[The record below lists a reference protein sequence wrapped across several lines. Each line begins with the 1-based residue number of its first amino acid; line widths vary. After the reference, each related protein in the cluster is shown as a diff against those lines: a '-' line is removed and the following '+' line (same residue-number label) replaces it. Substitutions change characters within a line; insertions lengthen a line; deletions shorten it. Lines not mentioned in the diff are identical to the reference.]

1 MKLSEL
7 IAFRNRLEELPVSAS
22 KQAAD
27 HKLDILMHTVTYPHE
42 SSMLQLAQPFIPALE
57 SKLKEIHS
65 AFDNFGVTIEQV
77 KQQVREQIAEQEKHW
92 FQESYR
98 LFEAAED
105 CEKTPQIFRG
115 RTVIGTMSEKSILH
129 SRKNTGAKSQ
139 LTIDAEDTLRARLS
153 SYADWRWPGMIIRP
167 GLEDFIENMVG
178 SDPLYIVDREHD
190 LLQPCLDRFPQA
202 YQNRLRPYTTND
214 WIDQPIL
221 GKIPNNQFGV
231 CLACNVFNFRPLEI
245 IRRYLEE
252 IYTKLRPGGVLLMTY
267 NDCDH
272 AQAVMLAEQGFASYT
287 PGYLVRDLTQHVGF
301 NLVHTWDDGGP
312 SVWLELHK
320 PGQLLSNRGG
330 QALAKIHNVFDYSDD
345 IDFLKRKAYTK
356 DEIVKLQNQANDLG
370 INKKIIKRSKPYDLQ
385 VLITNTIERKKEEE
399 RIKKWQEV
407 AVKNNIELSLPDWQD
422 LVEKIFIK
430 EAEEQRIIQEQ
441 QYLQHLKEIAILH
454 NVNIN
459 SAEWKKTIEEI
470 LRKQANEERCRI
482 EKEQLEQSQQL
493 AKKHNVD
500 ITALDWRETLR
511 EVIRVKEEEELRIA
525 QELHEEMAKSVD
537 QRKREEL
544 VRLRQRAMELQ
555 AGDPNLIR
563 YGYSAEKLKNLIK
576 QKEEE
581 NK

>member
-42 SSMLQLAQPFIPALE
+42 SSMLQLAQPFLPALE

-65 AFDNFGVTIEQV
+65 AFNDFSISVGQL
-77 KQQVREQIAEQEKHW
+77 KQQVRDQIAEQEKHW

-98 LFEAAED
+98 VFEAAED
-105 CEKTPQIFRG
+105 CEKTPQILHG
-115 RTVIGTMSEKSILH
+115 RKVIGTMSEKSILH
-129 SRKNTGAKSQ
+129 SRKDTGAKSQ

-153 SYADWRWPGMIIRP
+153 AYADWRWPGMIIRP

-214 WIDQPIL
+214 WSDQPIL
-221 GKIPNNQFGV
+221 SKIPNNQFGV
-231 CLACNVFNFRPLEI
+231 CLAYNVFNFRPLEI

-267 NDCDH
+267 NDCDL

-287 PGYLVRDLTQHVGF
+287 PGYLIQDLTQDVGF
-301 NLVHTWDDGGP
+301 ELTYTWSDGGP

-330 QALAKIHNVFDYSDD
+330 QALAKIYNVFDYSDD

-356 DEIVKLQNQANDLG
+356 DEIVKLQDCATSFG
-370 INKKIIKRSKPYDLQ
+370 ISKKIIKRSKPYDLQ
-385 VLITNTIERKKEEE
+385 VLITGTIERKKEEE

-407 AVKNNIELSLPDWQD
+407 AVKNNIELSLPNWQD

-430 EAEEQRIIQEQ
+430 ETEEQRIIEEQ
-441 QYLQHLKEIAILH
+441 KQLQYLKENAVIYNIDVNSTDWKESVKKMLRLKDEEDQRRIKKDQFEKLLELAKKN
-454 NVNIN
+454 NVDVTVVDWENID
-459 SAEWKKTIEEI
+459 
-470 LRKQANEERCRI
+470 
-482 EKEQLEQSQQL
+482 EKEQLR
-493 AKKHNVD
+493 
-500 ITALDWRETLR
+500 IT
-511 EVIRVKEEEELRIA
+511 
-525 QELHEEMAKSVD
+525 QELHEELAKSVD

-544 VRLRQRAMELQ
+544 VRLRHRATELQ

-563 YGYSAEKLKNLIK
+563 YGYSSEKLKNLIK

>member
-7 IAFRNRLEELPVSAS
+7 IAFRNRLEELPVSAAE
-22 KQAAD
+22 QAAN
-27 HKLDILMHTVTYPHE
+27 HKLDILMYTVTHPLN
-42 SSMLQLAQPFIPALE
+42 SSMLQLTQPVTSILE
-57 SKLKEIHS
+57 DKLNKIHDS
-65 AFDNFGVTIEQV
+65 FNNFNLVIEQL
-77 KQQVREQIAEQEKHW
+77 KQQVRDQIAEQEKHW

-98 LFEAAED
+98 VFEQAED
-105 CEKTPQIFRG
+105 CEKTPQILDG
-115 RTVIGTMSEKSILH
+115 RKVIGTMSGRSILH
-129 SRKNTGAKSQ
+129 ARKGTGAKSEQ
-139 LTIDAEDTLRARLS
+139 TIESENTLRARLS
-153 SYADWRWPGMIIRP
+153 TYANWRWPGMIIRP

-178 SDPLYIVDREHD
+178 SDPLYIIDREHD
-190 LLQPCLDRFPQA
+190 LLQPSLERFPLA
-202 YQNRLRPYTTND
+202 YQNRLRSYTTND
-214 WIDQPIL
+214 WSNQPIL

-231 CLACNVFNFRPLEI
+231 CLAYNVFNYRPLEI

-252 IYTKLRPGGVLLMTY
+252 IYIKLRPGGVLLMTY
-267 NDCDH
+267 NDCDLAH
-272 AQAVMLAEQGFASYT
+272 AVMLVEQSFASYT
-287 PGYLVRDLTQHVGF
+287 PGYLIRDLTQNVGF
-301 NLVHTWDDGGP
+301 ELIHTWSDGGP

-330 QALAKIHNVFDYSDD
+330 QALAKIYNVFDYSDD
-345 IDFLKRKAYTK
+345 IDFLKRKVYTK
-356 DEIVKLQNQANDLG
+356 DEVAKLQDHANSLG
-370 INKKIIKRSKPYDLQ
+370 ISKKIIKRSKNYDLQ
-385 VLITNTIERKKEEE
+385 VLITDTIERKKEEE

-459 SAEWKKTIEEI
+459 SADWKKNIEEI
-470 LRKQANEERCRI
+470 LRKRADEEQCRI
-482 EKEQLEQSQQL
+482 EKEQLEQLQQL

-500 ITALDWRETLR
+500 MSAVNWKNTLHEIIHAA
-511 EVIRVKEEEELRIA
+511 EVEEERIA
-525 QELHEEMAKSVD
+525 RELHEELAKSID
-537 QRKREEL
+537 QRKKEEL
-544 VRLRQRAMELQ
+544 ARLRHRAMELQ
-555 AGDPNLIR
+555 VGNPNLIR